1 MKSINNYINEGN
13 KKVISIE
20 LNFDDEV
27 YNLLNALY
35 SEYHN
40 LDKTYKRQY
49 EQMYDKICKSA
60 KKVGI
65 ELDPMYDK
73 NLSKVVIE

>member
-1 MKSINNYINEGN
+1 MKLINNYINEGN

-40 LDKTYKRQY
+40 LDKTYKKQY